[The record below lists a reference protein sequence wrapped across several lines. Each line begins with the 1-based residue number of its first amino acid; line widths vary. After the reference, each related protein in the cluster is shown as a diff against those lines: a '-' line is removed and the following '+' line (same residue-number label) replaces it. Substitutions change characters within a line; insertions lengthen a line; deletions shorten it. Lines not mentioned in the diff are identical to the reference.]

1 MNNQLIFLNLFSTFI
16 LAYLLLS
23 YHPYT
28 IGLPSNSRCLDFVKE
43 HLMSQRCLLI
53 ADDLTGG
60 ADAGAQFAKRGLRT
74 LLVSLLGDA
83 KIDFS
88 KHTHRDVLVIN
99 TDSRGLSPEKAFL
112 KVSNLLKR
120 FDQKLFPIIY
130 KKIDS
135 TLRGNV
141 GYEIDAILKETK
153 KSLCFMAPSYPE
165 QNRTLVGGILIVG
178 EKPLALTEVAR
189 NTASPIQESH
199 VYKILQNQSHNKVG
213 WIDLTHVA
221 SSHERLRN
229 MVDEEQKKGNQI
241 IIFDAVSRGDLTNIV
256 EAAFYVDRIP
266 LFVGSAGL
274 AEEVAKK
281 LTPSKANPSQK
292 IRSFNHILIVS
303 GTASSVT
310 HQQLGQVERRPVP
323 SFRLNRSLITGED
336 RKTQEENKE
345 LTKKIANAL
354 SQGITILKAPSEML
368 SSKDSTESPI
378 HLKITK
384 SLASVALLALE
395 ASKIKPAD
403 LVLILTGGETAQHV
417 TNGLKTEGIEIEG
430 ELLEGIVRGHLIGGN
445 WDGLTVVTKAGAF
458 GKEDALEKIVR
469 MIETG
474 SPSTKEEKNEGLN

>member
-1 MNNQLIFLNLFSTFI
+1 
-16 LAYLLLS
+16 
-23 YHPYT
+23 
-28 IGLPSNSRCLDFVKE
+28 
-43 HLMSQRCLLI
+43 MSQRCLLI

-74 LLVSLLGDA
+74 LLISLLDDA

-88 KHTHRDVLVIN
+88 RHIHQDVLVIN

-112 KVSNLLKR
+112 KISNLLKQ

-153 KSLCFMAPSYPE
+153 ESLCFMAPSYPE

-199 VYKILQNQSHNKVG
+199 VYKILQNQSQNNVG

-221 SSHERLRN
+221 SSHERLRKT
-229 MVDEEQKKGNQI
+229 VDEERKKGNQI
-241 IIFDAVSRGDLTNIV
+241 IIFDAVSRGDLKNIV
-256 EAAFYVDRIP
+256 EAGFDVERIP

-274 AEEVAKK
+274 AEEVARK
-281 LTPSKANPSQK
+281 LTPTRAQASQK
-292 IRSFNHILIVS
+292 TTSFKHILIVS

-310 HQQLGQVERRPVP
+310 HQQLEQVERRPVP
-323 SFRLNRSLITGED
+323 SFRLNRSLITRED
-336 RKTQEENKE
+336 RETQEE
-345 LTKKIANAL
+345 KKVLAHNIANAL
-354 SQGITILKAPSEML
+354 SLGITVLRAPSETL
-368 SSKDSTESPI
+368 SSKDSAESPV
-378 HLKITK
+378 HLRITK
-384 SLASVALLALE
+384 TLASVALLALK
-395 ASKIKPAD
+395 ASKIKPVD
-403 LVLILTGGETAQHV
+403 LALILTGGETAQNV
-417 TNGLKTEGIEIEG
+417 INGLKPEGIEIEG
-430 ELLEGIVRGHLIGGN
+430 ELLEGIVRGHLLGGN

-458 GKEDALEKIVR
+458 GKEDALEKIFKMVE
-469 MIETG
+469 MG
-474 SPSTKEEKNEGLN
+474 SPFNQEGKG

>member
-1 MNNQLIFLNLFSTFI
+1 
-16 LAYLLLS
+16 
-23 YHPYT
+23 
-28 IGLPSNSRCLDFVKE
+28 
-43 HLMSQRCLLI
+43 MSQRVLLI

-74 LLVSLLGDA
+74 LLISLLDDV
-83 KIDFS
+83 KVDFS
-88 KHTHRDVLVIN
+88 KHTHQDVLVIN

-112 KVSNLLKR
+112 KVSNLLKQ

-141 GYEIDAILKETK
+141 GCEIDAILKETK
-153 KSLCFMAPSYPE
+153 RPLCFMPPSYPE

-199 VYKILQNQSHNKVG
+199 VYKILQNQSQNSVG
-213 WIDLTHVA
+213 GIDLPHVA
-221 SSHERLRN
+221 SSHERLRKT
-229 MVDEEQKKGNQI
+229 VDEERKKGNQI
-241 IIFDAVSRGDLTNIV
+241 IIFDAVSRGDLKNIV
-256 EAAFYVDRIP
+256 ETAFCVERIP

-281 LTPSKANPSQK
+281 LTPSRAETSQK
-292 IRSFNHILIVS
+292 IKSYKHILIVS

-310 HQQLGQVERRPVP
+310 HQQLKQVEKTSIP
-323 SFRLNRSLITGED
+323 SFQLTPSLILGDDAKAEKE
-336 RKTQEENKE
+336 RKD
-345 LTKKIANAL
+345 LSRKIANSL
-354 SQGITILKAPSEML
+354 PQGINILKTPSEML
-368 SSKDSTESPI
+368 DSKESADHPV

-384 SLASVALLALE
+384 TLASVALLALE
-395 ASKIKPAD
+395 ASRVDPHD
-403 LVLILTGGETAQHV
+403 LALILTGGETAQNV
-417 TNGLKTEGIEIEG
+417 INGLETEGIEIEG

-458 GKEDALEKIVR
+458 GKDDALEKIVK

-474 SPSTKEEKNEGLN
+474 SPSTQEEKNEGLN

>member
-1 MNNQLIFLNLFSTFI
+1 
-16 LAYLLLS
+16 
-23 YHPYT
+23 
-28 IGLPSNSRCLDFVKE
+28 
-43 HLMSQRCLLI
+43 MSQRCLLI

-74 LLVSLLGDA
+74 LLISLLDDA
-83 KIDFS
+83 KLDFS
-88 KHTHRDVLVIN
+88 KHIHQDVLVIN

-112 KVSNLLKR
+112 KVSNLLKH

-153 KSLCFMAPSYPE
+153 ESLCFMAPSYPE

-199 VYKILQNQSHNKVG
+199 VYKILQNQSQHNVG

-221 SSHERLRN
+221 SSHERLGK
-229 MVDEEQKKGNQI
+229 MVDEERKKGNQI
-241 IIFDAVSRGDLTNIV
+241 IIFDAVSRGDLKNIV
-256 EAAFYVDRIP
+256 ETAFYVERIP

-281 LTPSKANPSQK
+281 VTSSRAKASQEIK
-292 IRSFNHILIVS
+292 SFKHILIVS

-310 HQQLGQVERRPVP
+310 HQQLTQVERRPVP
-323 SFRLNRSLITGED
+323 SFQLNRSFVMGED
-336 RKTQEENKE
+336 RKTQEERKN
-345 LTKKIANAL
+345 LSKKIANAL
-354 SQGITILKAPSEML
+354 LQGTTILKAPSEML
-368 SSKDSTESPI
+368 SSKDSTELSI

-384 SLASVALLALE
+384 TLASVALLTLK
-395 ASKIKPAD
+395 ASQIKPTD
-403 LVLILTGGETAQHV
+403 LALILTGGETAQHV
-417 TNGLKTEGIEIEG
+417 INGLETEGIEIEG
-430 ELLEGIVRGHLIGGN
+430 ELLEGIVRGHLIGGK

-458 GKEDALEKIVR
+458 GKEDALEKIVT

-474 SPSTKEEKNEGLN
+474 SSSTQEEKNEGLN

>member
-1 MNNQLIFLNLFSTFI
+1 
-16 LAYLLLS
+16 
-23 YHPYT
+23 
-28 IGLPSNSRCLDFVKE
+28 
-43 HLMSQRCLLI
+43 MSQRCLLI
-53 ADDLTGG
+53 ADDLTGA

-74 LLVSLLGDA
+74 LLISLLDDA

-88 KHTHRDVLVIN
+88 KYTHRDVLVIN

-153 KSLCFMAPSYPE
+153 ESLCFMAPSYPE

-178 EKPLALTEVAR
+178 EKPLALTEVAQ

-199 VYKILQNQSHNKVG
+199 VYKILQNQSQNSVG

-221 SSHERLRN
+221 SSHERLRKT
-229 MVDEEQKKGNQI
+229 VDEERKKGDQI
-241 IIFDAVSRGDLTNIV
+241 IIFDAVSRGDLKNIV
-256 EAAFYVDRIP
+256 ETAFYTERIP

-281 LTPSKANPSQK
+281 LTPSREKTSQK
-292 IRSFNHILIVS
+292 MKPFKHILVVS

-310 HQQLGQVERRPVP
+310 HQQLGQVARRPVP
-323 SFRLNRSLITGED
+323 SFRLNRSLITGEK
-336 RKTQEENKE
+336 RKTQEEKKE

-354 SQGITILKAPSEML
+354 SQGIAILKAPSEML
-368 SSKDSTESPI
+368 SSKDSTEPPI
-378 HLKITK
+378 HLQITK
-384 SLASVALLALE
+384 TLASVALLALE
-395 ASKIKPAD
+395 ASKIKPAY
-403 LVLILTGGETAQHV
+403 LALILTGGETAQNV
-417 TNGLKTEGIEIEG
+417 INGLEPEGIEIEG
-430 ELLEGIVRGHLIGGN
+430 ELLEGIVRGHLIGGD
-445 WDGLTVVTKAGAF
+445 WDGLTVVPKAGAF
-458 GKEDALEKIVR
+458 GKEDALERIVE
-469 MIETG
+469 MLKAG
-474 SPSTKEEKNEGLN
+474 SPSTKEGI

>member
-1 MNNQLIFLNLFSTFI
+1 
-16 LAYLLLS
+16 
-23 YHPYT
+23 
-28 IGLPSNSRCLDFVKE
+28 
-43 HLMSQRCLLI
+43 
-53 ADDLTGG
+53 
-60 ADAGAQFAKRGLRT
+60 
-74 LLVSLLGDA
+74 
-83 KIDFS
+83 
-88 KHTHRDVLVIN
+88 
-99 TDSRGLSPEKAFL
+99 
-112 KVSNLLKR
+112 
-120 FDQKLFPIIY
+120 
-130 KKIDS
+130 
-135 TLRGNV
+135 
-141 GYEIDAILKETK
+141 
-153 KSLCFMAPSYPE
+153 
-165 QNRTLVGGILIVG
+165 
-178 EKPLALTEVAR
+178 
-189 NTASPIQESH
+189 
-199 VYKILQNQSHNKVG
+199 
-213 WIDLTHVA
+213 
-221 SSHERLRN
+221 
-229 MVDEEQKKGNQI
+229 
-241 IIFDAVSRGDLTNIV
+241 
-256 EAAFYVDRIP
+256 
-266 LFVGSAGL
+266 
-274 AEEVAKK
+274 

-403 LVLILTGGETAQHV
+403 LVLILTGGETAQNV
-417 TNGLKTEGIEIEG
+417 INGLETEGIEIEG

-474 SPSTKEEKNEGLN
+474 SRSTKEEQNEGLN

>member
-1 MNNQLIFLNLFSTFI
+1 MKGYLMN
-16 LAYLLLS
+16 
-23 YHPYT
+23 
-28 IGLPSNSRCLDFVKE
+28 R
-43 HLMSQRCLLI
+43 RCLLI

-74 LLVSLLGDA
+74 LLISLFDDA

-88 KHTHRDVLVIN
+88 KHIHQDVLVIN

-153 KSLCFMAPSYPE
+153 ESLCFMAPSYPE

-199 VYKILQNQSHNKVG
+199 VYKILQNQSQNNVG

-221 SSHERLRN
+221 SSHERLRKT
-229 MVDEEQKKGNQI
+229 VDEEREKGIQI
-241 IIFDAVSRGDLTNIV
+241 IIFDAVSRGDLKNIV
-256 EAAFYVDRIP
+256 ETGFDVETIP

-281 LTPSKANPSQK
+281 LVPAKAKASQK
-292 IRSFNHILIVS
+292 IRSFKHILIVS

-310 HQQLGQVERRPVP
+310 HQQLEQVERRSVP
-323 SFRLNRSLITGED
+323 SFRLKRSLITGED
-336 RKTQEENKE
+336 GKTQEEKKE
-345 LTKKIANAL
+345 LTKKMANAL
-354 SQGITILKAPSEML
+354 SLGITVLKAPSEML
-368 SSKDSTESPI
+368 SSKDSTEPPV
-378 HLKITK
+378 HLRITK
-384 SLASVALLALE
+384 TLASVALLALK

-403 LVLILTGGETAQHV
+403 LALILTGGETAQHV
-417 TNGLKTEGIEIEG
+417 INGLEPEGIEIEG
-430 ELLEGIVRGHLIGGN
+430 ELLEGIVRGHLIGGK

-458 GKEDALEKIVR
+458 GKEDALERIVE
-469 MIETG
+469 MLEAG
-474 SPSTKEEKNEGLN
+474 PPLAKEGT